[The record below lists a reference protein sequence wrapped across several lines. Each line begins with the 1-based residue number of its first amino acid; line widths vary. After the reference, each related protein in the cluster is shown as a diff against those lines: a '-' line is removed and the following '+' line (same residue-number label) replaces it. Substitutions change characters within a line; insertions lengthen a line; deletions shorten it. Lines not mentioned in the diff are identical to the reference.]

1 MSDTVNVE
9 APKGPLRRLYA
20 WAMDNAQGPHA
31 WAALA
36 ALAFMEAAFLPLP
49 PDILLMPMMLANR
62 RRVFALAA
70 WCTGWSVLGGLLGY
84 AIGALFWQTWGL
96 WLIGMLHVPPSKVE
110 MLRSEYGAHAY
121 VMVLQVLTFVPFTF
135 VSLSAGLA
143 RVPLAAFVF
152 YAVILRALRFV
163 VLEGVLVYL
172 FGDRARLIL
181 ERYTEVVVV
190 ACLVL
195 LVVGLV
201 AIRYL

>member
-1 MSDTVNVE
+1 MSETAKAE

-20 WAMDNAQGPHA
+20 WLMENAQGPQA
-31 WAALA
+31 WWALA

-49 PDILLMPMMLANR
+49 PDIMLMPMMLANR
-62 RRVFALAA
+62 KRVFALAA

-84 AIGALFWQTWGL
+84 AIGAFFWQTWGL
-96 WLIGMLHVPPSKVE
+96 WVIGLLHVPVSEVE
-110 MLRSEYGAHAY
+110 SLRAKYDAHAY
-121 VMVLQVLTFVPFTF
+121 LMVVQALTPVPFTL

-152 YAVILRALRFV
+152 YAAILRALRFI

-181 ERYTEVVVV
+181 ERYMEVVIV
-190 ACLVL
+190 AFLVL
-195 LVVGLV
+195 LVVGFV
-201 AIRYL
+201 ALRYL

>member
-1 MSDTVNVE
+1 MSETAKAE

-20 WAMDNAQGPHA
+20 WLMENAQGPQA

-49 PDILLMPMMLANR
+49 PDIMLMPMMLANR

-84 AIGALFWQTWGL
+84 AIGAFFWQTWGL
-96 WLIGMLHVPPSKVE
+96 WVIGLLHVPVSEVE
-110 MLRSEYGAHAY
+110 SLRAKYDAHAY
-121 VMVLQVLTFVPFTF
+121 LMVVQVLTPVPFTL

-152 YAVILRALRFV
+152 YAAILRALRFI

-181 ERYTEVVVV
+181 ERYMEVVIV
-190 ACLVL
+190 AFLVL
-195 LVVGLV
+195 LVVGFV
-201 AIRYL
+201 ALRYL